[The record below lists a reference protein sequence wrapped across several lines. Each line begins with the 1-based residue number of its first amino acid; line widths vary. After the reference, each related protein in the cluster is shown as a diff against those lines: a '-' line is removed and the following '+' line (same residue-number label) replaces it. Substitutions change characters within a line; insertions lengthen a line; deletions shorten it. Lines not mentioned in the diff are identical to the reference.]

1 MVRQAITTSIFAVD
15 LANKIYAYERD
26 KPQFNDNGEIKLS
39 KKLSIV
45 RFKPKPEYFDEF
57 VQKLKLRHQ
66 SDLAMTDTK
75 IMIADNE
82 VVGIV
87 VRDTEIFSKNVQSG
101 VEYLDTVRHMLQEYD
116 PVNRHTIPLTGDLV
130 E

>member
-1 MVRQAITTSIFAVD
+1 MT
-15 LANKIYAYERD
+15 
-26 KPQFNDNGEIKLS
+26 

-45 RFKPKPEYFDEF
+45 RFKPKPENFDEF
-57 VQKLKLRHQ
+57 VQLLKARHE
-66 SDLAMTDTK
+66 SDPAMTDTK
-75 IMIADNE
+75 IMTTEDE

-87 VRDTEIFSKNVQSG
+87 VRDTKIFSENVQSG
-101 VEYLDTVRHMLQEYD
+101 VEYLNTVRHMLQEYD

>member
-1 MVRQAITTSIFAVD
+1 MIT
-15 LANKIYAYERD
+15 
-26 KPQFNDNGEIKLS
+26 
-39 KKLSIV
+39 
-45 RFKPKPEYFDEF
+45 
-57 VQKLKLRHQ
+57 
-66 SDLAMTDTK
+66 
-75 IMIADNE
+75 DNE

-101 VEYLDTVRHMLQEYD
+101 IKYLDTVRHMLQKYD

>member
-1 MVRQAITTSIFAVD
+1 MT
-15 LANKIYAYERD
+15 
-26 KPQFNDNGEIKLS
+26 

-57 VQKLKLRHQ
+57 VQLLKARHE
-66 SDLAMTDTK
+66 SDPAMSDTK
-75 IMIADNE
+75 IMTTEEE

-87 VRDTEIFSKNVQSG
+87 VRDTKIFSENVQSG
-101 VEYLDTVRHMLQEYD
+101 VEYLNTVRHMLQEYD
-116 PVNRHTIPLTGDLV
+116 PVNRHTIPMTGDLV